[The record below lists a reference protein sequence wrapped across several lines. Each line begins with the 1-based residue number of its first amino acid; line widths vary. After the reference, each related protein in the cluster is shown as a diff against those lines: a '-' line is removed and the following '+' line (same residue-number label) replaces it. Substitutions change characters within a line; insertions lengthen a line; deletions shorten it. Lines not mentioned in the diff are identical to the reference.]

1 MTLLRYYNLLYGF
14 WRCNEPLVNSRY
26 RDCLRLHSD
35 RANLQRE
42 PGYRNGMGWIRICT
56 DRLMETSELGER
68 YVAIRVGRQVI
79 SEASSGVR

>member
-1 MTLLRYYNLLYGF
+1 
-14 WRCNEPLVNSRY
+14 
-26 RDCLRLHSD
+26 
-35 RANLQRE
+35 
-42 PGYRNGMGWIRICT
+42 MGWIRICT